1 LTAAIGSGPILL
13 MRRLVILGL
22 LLLAPSS
29 AGATF
34 YTYAQWA
41 ALSPDL
47 RAAYMTGAY
56 DALVTYITTPQEEAM
71 AKHYAECLF
80 RAKMTN
86 SQLSENVREF
96 TAAHPKFQ
104 GATPQY
110 ALVNYLIELCG
121 KPP

>member
-1 LTAAIGSGPILL
+1 LTAAVGGGQIPL

-41 ALSPDL
+41 ALPPDV
-47 RAAYMTGAY
+47 RSAYITGAY
-56 DALVTYITTPQEEAM
+56 DALVTYNTTPQEEAT

-86 SQLSENVREF
+86 VQLSENVREF
-96 TAAHPKFQ
+96 AAAHPKFQ
-104 GATPQY
+104 GSTPQY

-121 KPP
+121 KAP